1 MKAHARQCW
10 NRKRLRGRA
19 IGLEVPHVAQRMES
33 GLQLRCL
40 VPWTAS
46 IHRGRC
52 RGLMDRVEFLTLQK
66 GVSHGRGI
74 ERGHDGFTNV

>member
-33 GLQLRCL
+33 ELQLRCL
-40 VPWTAS
+40 VTWTAS
-46 IHRGRC
+46 IHCGRC
-52 RGLMDRVEFLTLQK
+52 HGLMDRVEFLTLPK
-66 GVSHGRGI
+66 RASHGPGM